1 MAIELIWWDGGKVVE
16 YLCQGEVDGAEL
28 LARNRE
34 ALADARFRDL
44 RLQLCDM
51 EAVTSFQI
59 SKKEIE
65 QIVDID
71 LRASALAPGVTK
83 VAIACEADI
92 IFGFAR
98 MYEMILDG
106 RVPGWEVG
114 VHRTRAEALEWLG
127 IEDRDRRE

>member
-16 YLCQGEVDGAEL
+16 YLCQGDVNGAEL

-34 ALADARFRDL
+34 ALADPRFRDL

-51 EAVTSFQI
+51 ETVTSFEI

-71 LRASALAPGVTK
+71 LRASTLAPHITK

-114 VHRTRAEALEWLG
+114 VHRTRGQALEWLG